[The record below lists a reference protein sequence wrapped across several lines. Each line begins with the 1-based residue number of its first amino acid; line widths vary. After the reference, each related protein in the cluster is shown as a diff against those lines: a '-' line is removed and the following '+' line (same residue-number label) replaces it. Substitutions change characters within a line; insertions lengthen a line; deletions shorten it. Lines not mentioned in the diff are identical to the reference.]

1 MNGKALYGNGKTMTN
16 ETCALSTS
24 IARNVKKAPLKNKK
38 TRAEAPVA
46 TPPRHMALG
55 WLGFIRFQFLLLV
68 SKPGTKVWEL
78 QNGLRGTSP
87 PSKHPPKQT
96 PTKLTVH

>member
-38 TRAEAPVA
+38 TRAEAPAV

-55 WLGFIRFQFLLLV
+55 WLGLFNFCFSSANQ
-68 SKPGTKVWEL
+68 E
-78 QNGLRGTSP
+78 
-87 PSKHPPKQT
+87 PKSGNCRMA
-96 PTKLTVH
+96 